1 MAGRGWQLAQQG
13 LQYCQRYEVTGQPA
27 DLARGIGLLRE
38 GVAATSDPGEQA
50 LILGNL
56 GTALWRHYELAG
68 DGAVLEESIA
78 ARTAALD
85 SGLLGA
91 EDFVK
96 WTHDLRQGLRARYDR
111 SGREADLDAAIL
123 VADYL
128 RRLPDGLRPPAGL
141 WAAWL
146 SEYATDLEDRAQL
159 RAAADGADPAA
170 IADAEA
176 AVRLRREVISLAP
189 AGYPDHPGLR
199 ANLGVALTLR
209 ALLADRDGRPQQAG
223 ADLAEA
229 VGLLRAAVR
238 QAPATHPHAVK
249 LDGNLC
255 RALLEQAGRTGDRA
269 LLDEAVTAARRASQ
283 RARGGADITAT
294 RTLLVMCLTRRAQGS
309 GDPASF
315 RELIEVLEDPASP
328 AADASQAAEW
338 RLTAADAW
346 HEHYWLAGDPAGLTR
361 AIEHCRAVL
370 ASPGEVAAAYR
381 DTARFELST
390 GLRFR
395 FEQAGAPA
403 DLAEATE
410 LARVALGIAADP
422 GHHASC
428 LGHLGVCLVLAAAS
442 DPGQLTEGIGL
453 IRQAIAEQTADAA
466 QAVAAAGPGTGAGRP
481 KLAAAALLSLQTD
494 LGIALRTRYEE
505 THDLADLDESIEL
518 GRTAAAAPLR
528 QVDPGRHGNDLARLG
543 IAEQIRYRHT
553 GQIADL
559 DEAIGHL
566 REGIQIMP
574 ATDPLRAGYQSS
586 LGLAWQ
592 LRYGETGRA
601 ADLDEAVQV
610 GEAAAAAIP
619 DSDPHRWMALS
630 SAGLAHRLRAELT
643 GGEEDLRAAI
653 ELARTA
659 VNAAGSDHNALPG
672 CLSGLARALTVRW
685 ERHQD
690 PADLREAVA
699 GFRTVAQ
706 LAGAPRQIRLNAAN
720 AWAVRAATA
729 GDWPAAA
736 DAYETAVDLLE
747 LVVWHG
753 LPRAAREDQLARLP
767 GLASNAAASALAA
780 GDPPRALAVLERG
793 RSVLWTQQLR
803 LRSSFDQVRDAAP
816 ELHRKLAELA
826 GQLDT
831 DPAADGD
838 LAGRAARGAGERR
851 QQLAAAWDE
860 TLAQVRALP
869 GLAGT
874 LRPPDAAELASCAA
888 GGPAVVLNVSE
899 IRSDALILTGQGV
912 TVLPLPGLTPDAVRQ
927 QAAAHLGALQALA
940 HGPEPDPRGYL
951 AAEPAIRGGLDW
963 LRTEI
968 TGPVLDQLDRLG
980 ALPPAPGAGRPV
992 RWCPAGLLSLL
1003 PLHAAAHDRVISSY
1017 TPTLRALL
1025 VAGHQ
1030 PEQAS
1035 DGPILVVAVPQP
1047 AARPGQPDLA
1057 ELPGVRT
1064 EARQVCARFGG
1075 RHTLRSDRAATREQ
1089 VLADLPGHPL
1099 AHFACHGQPDLHQP
1113 SDAALVLW
1121 DGPLSVVDVAG
1132 LRLTGEL
1139 AFLSACD
1146 TAAGSVTLPDEAIHL
1161 AAAVQAAGYRHVV
1174 AALWQIWDD
1183 DVPSLTETVYG
1194 RLAPDGQLDGG
1205 RSAGALHAAVG
1216 ELRARFPDQP
1226 SRWACYAHFGP

>member
-13 LQYCQRYEVTGQPA
+13 LQHCQRYEVTGRPA

-56 GTALWRHYELAG
+56 GTALWRHYELAR

-78 ARTAALD
+78 ARTAACS
-85 SGLLGA
+85 SGLLGP

-111 SGREADLDAAIL
+111 SGHDADLDAAII
-123 VADYL
+123 VAGHL
-128 RRLPDGLRPPAGL
+128 RGLPGWLHPPAGL

-170 IADAEA
+170 AADAEA
-176 AVRLRREVISLAP
+176 AVRLRREAISLAP
-189 AGYPDHPGLR
+189 ADYPDHPGLR
-199 ANLGVALTLR
+199 ANLGAALTLR

-229 VGLLRAAVR
+229 VGLLQVAVR
-238 QAPATHPHAVK
+238 QAPATHPYAVK

-255 RALLEQAGRTGDRA
+255 RALVEQAGRTGDRA

-283 RARGGADITAT
+283 RARGGAEVTAT
-294 RTLLVMCLTRRAQGS
+294 RALLVMCLASRAQGS

-315 RELIEVLEDPASP
+315 RELIDVLEDPASP
-328 AADASQAAEW
+328 PASATQAAEW

-346 HEHYWLAGDPAGLTR
+346 HEYYWLTGDPASLTR

-370 ASPGEVAAAYR
+370 ASPGEVAAAHR

-395 FEQAGAPA
+395 FEQAGAAA

-410 LARVALGIAADP
+410 LARAALGVAADP

-428 LGHLGVCLVLAAAS
+428 LGHLGVCLVLAAGS
-442 DPGQLTEGIGL
+442 DPGRLTEGIGL
-453 IRQAIAEQTADAA
+453 IRQAIAEQTD
-466 QAVAAAGPGTGAGRP
+466 
-481 KLAAAALLSLQTD
+481 AAALLSLQAD

-505 THDLADLDESIEL
+505 THDIADLDESIEL

-528 QVDPGRHGNDLARLG
+528 HTDPGRHGNDLARLG

-553 GQIADL
+553 GQVADL
-559 DEAIGHL
+559 DEAIGHC
-566 REGIQIMP
+566 REGIRIMP
-574 ATDPLRAGYQSS
+574 ATDPLWAGYLSS
-586 LGLAWQ
+586 LGLALQ
-592 LRYGETGRA
+592 LRYGETGQA

-610 GEAAAAAIP
+610 GEAATAAIP
-619 DSDPHRWMALS
+619 DGDPHRWMALS

-653 ELARTA
+653 ELARA
-659 VNAAGSDHNALPG
+659 SVNAAGSNHTALPS
-672 CLSGLARALTVRW
+672 CLGNLARALTVRW
-685 ERHQD
+685 ERHHD
-690 PADLREAVA
+690 PADLRDAVA
-699 GFRTVAQ
+699 GFRAVAQ
-706 LAGAPRQIRLNAAN
+706 LAGAPRRYRLEAAIS
-720 AWAVRAATA
+720 WAVRAATA

-753 LPRAAREDQLARLP
+753 LPRAAREAQLARLP
-767 GLASNAAASALAA
+767 GLASDAAATALAA

-816 ELHRKLAELA
+816 ELHRRLAELA
-826 GQLDT
+826 GQLAT
-831 DPAADGD
+831 DPVAEGD
-838 LAGRAARGAGERR
+838 PAGPAARGTGERR

-874 LRPPDAAELASCAA
+874 LRSPDAAELASCAS

-899 IRSDALILTGQGV
+899 IRSDALILTSQGV
-912 TVLPLPGLTPDAVRQ
+912 TVLPLPGLTPDAMRQ
-927 QAAAHLGALQALA
+927 QATAHLGALQALA
-940 HGPEPDPRGYL
+940 HGPAPDPRGYL
-951 AAEPAIRGGLDW
+951 AAEPAIRGCLDW

-968 TGPVLDQLDRLG
+968 TGPVLDELDRLG
-980 ALPPAPGAGRPV
+980 ALPPAAGAGRPV

-1025 VAGHQ
+1025 AASHQ

-1047 AARPGQPDLA
+1047 AARPGQPDLP

-1089 VLADLPGHPL
+1089 ILADLPGHPL
-1099 AHFACHGQPDLHQP
+1099 AHFACHGRPDLRQP

-1121 DGPLSVVDVAG
+1121 DRPLSVVDVAG
-1132 LRLTGEL
+1132 LRLSGEL
-1139 AFLSACD
+1139 VFLSACD

-1183 DVPSLTETVYG
+1183 DAPSLTETVYG
-1194 RLAPDGQLDGG
+1194 RLAPDGRLDGG
-1205 RSAGALHAAVG
+1205 RAAGALHAAVG

>member
-1 MAGRGWQLAQQG
+1 MTGRGWQLAQQG
-13 LQYCQRYEVTGQPA
+13 LRYCQRYEVTGQPA
-27 DLARGIGLLRE
+27 DLSRGIGLLRE

-50 LILGNL
+50 LISGNL
-56 GTALWRHYELAG
+56 GTALWRQYELAG
-68 DGAVLEESIA
+68 DGAALEESIA
-78 ARTAALD
+78 ARTAACS
-85 SGLLGA
+85 SGLLGP

-111 SGREADLDAAIL
+111 SGRDADLDAAIL
-123 VADYL
+123 VADHL
-128 RRLPDGLRPPAGL
+128 RGLPDWLHPPAHL

-146 SEYATDLEDRAQL
+146 SEYATDLQDRAQL

-170 IADAEA
+170 AAGAEA
-176 AVRLRREVISLAP
+176 AVRLRREAISLAP
-189 AGYPDHPGLR
+189 ADYPDHPGLR
-199 ANLGVALTLR
+199 ANLGAALTLR
-209 ALLADRDGRPQQAG
+209 ALLADRAGRPQQAG

-229 VGLLRAAVR
+229 VGLLRAAAR

-255 RALLEQAGRTGDRA
+255 QALVEQAGRTGDRA

-283 RARGGADITAT
+283 HARGGAEVTAT
-294 RTLLVMCLTRRAQGS
+294 RALLVMCLAHRAQGS
-309 GDPASF
+309 SDPASF
-315 RELIEVLEDPASP
+315 RELIDVLEDPASP
-328 AADASQAAEW
+328 AASASQAADW
-338 RLTAADAW
+338 RLSAADAW
-346 HEHYWLAGDPAGLTR
+346 HEYYWLTGDPASLTR

-370 ASPGEVAAAYR
+370 ASPGEVTAAQR
-381 DTARFELST
+381 DTARFELSI

-395 FEQAGAPA
+395 FEQAGGAAA

-410 LARVALGIAADP
+410 LARAALGVAADP

-428 LGHLGVCLVLAAAS
+428 LGHLGVCLMLAAGR
-442 DPGQLTEGIGL
+442 DPGRLTEGISL
-453 IRQAIAEQTADAA
+453 IRQAIAEQTD
-466 QAVAAAGPGTGAGRP
+466 
-481 KLAAAALLSLQTD
+481 AAALLSLQAD

-505 THDLADLDESIEL
+505 THHLADLDESIEL

-528 QVDPGRHGNDLARLG
+528 QADPGRHGNDLARLG

-553 GQIADL
+553 GQVADL
-559 DEAIGHL
+559 DEAIGHG
-566 REGIQIMP
+566 REGIRLLP
-574 ATDPLRAGYQSS
+574 AADPMRAAYLSS
-586 LGLAWQ
+586 LGLALQ
-592 LRYGETGRA
+592 LRYAETEQA
-601 ADLDEAVQV
+601 ADLDEAVRV
-610 GEAAAAAIP
+610 GEAAVAATP
-619 DSDPHRWMALS
+619 DGDPHRWRALS
-630 SAGLAHRLRAELT
+630 NVGLAYRQRAELT
-643 GGEEDLRAAI
+643 GGEDDLRAAI
-653 ELARTA
+653 ELGRAS
-659 VNAAGSDHNALPG
+659 VGAAGSDHAALPG
-672 CLSGLARALTVRW
+672 SLGNLARALTVRW
-685 ERHQD
+685 ERHHD

-706 LAGAPRQIRLNAAN
+706 LAGAPRQIRLNAAVS
-720 AWAVRAATA
+720 WAVRAATA

-736 DAYETAVDLLE
+736 DGYETAVDLME

-753 LPRAAREDQLARLP
+753 LPRAAREAQLTQLP
-767 GLASNAAASALAA
+767 GLASNAAATALAA

-826 GQLDT
+826 GQLGT
-831 DPAADGD
+831 DPAAAGD
-838 LAGRAARGAGERR
+838 PAGPAARVSGERR
-851 QQLAAAWDE
+851 QRLAAAWDE

-874 LRPPDAAELASCAA
+874 LRPPDAAELAVVAA

-899 IRSDALILTGQGV
+899 IRSDALILTSQGV
-912 TVLPLPGLTPDAVRQ
+912 TVLPLPGVTPDAVRQ
-927 QAAAHLGALQALA
+927 QAIAHLGALQALA
-940 HGPEPDPRGYL
+940 EGPGLDPDGYL

-968 TGPVLDQLDRLG
+968 TGPVLDELDRLG
-980 ALPPAPGAGRPV
+980 ALPPAAGAGRPV

-1025 VAGHQ
+1025 AAGRQ

-1035 DGPILVVAVPQP
+1035 DGPILVVAVAQP
-1047 AARPGQPDLA
+1047 ASQPGQPDLP

-1089 VLADLPGHPL
+1089 ILADLPGHPL
-1099 AHFACHGQPDLHQP
+1099 AHFACHGRPDLRQP
-1113 SDAALVLW
+1113 SEAALVLW
-1121 DGPLSVVDVAG
+1121 DRPLSVVDVAG

-1161 AAAVQAAGYRHVV
+1161 AAAVQAVGYRHVV

-1183 DVPSLTETVYG
+1183 DAPSLTETVYG
-1194 RLAPDGQLDGG
+1194 QLAPEGRLDGG
-1205 RSAGALHAAVG
+1205 RAAGALHAAVG